1 MNTIARLDVF
11 SARVSILECEVRISI
26 ETLTN
31 EDIMNHYLLSIIQP
45 DGPAPANIGE
55 IMRDVHAVNAELKTA
70 GAWVF
75 NQALTPASSAT
86 IVRTR
91 AGDPDLTDGPFV
103 EAKEHVGGI
112 IVVAAKDL
120 DGALAWARKYSKAT
134 TLPIEVRAFVHNG

>member
-1 MNTIARLDVF
+1 VITNREVFAARM
-11 SARVSILECEVRISI
+11 SIFEGEVRISI
-26 ETLTN
+26 EPLTN

-45 DGPAPANIGE
+45 DGSPPANIGE
-55 IMRDVHAVNAELKTA
+55 IMRDVHAVNAELKAA

-75 NQALTPASSAT
+75 NRGLTPASSAT

-91 AGDPDLTDGPFV
+91 VGDPELTDGPFV

-134 TLPIEVRAFVHNG
+134 TLPIEVRAFVDG